1 MRGGRQ
7 NRNQTRTVESLSAR
21 ERQILEVVHSL
32 GDASARQIQSGI
44 PDPPSYSAVRR
55 LIGILEEK
63 GFLNHR
69 EEGGRYRYAATTPAS
84 EAGVSALQKL
94 VKTFFD
100 DSLEKALATFLSS
113 RETELDDSELQ
124 RLSRLI
130 DEARA
135 KELSAREAAG
145 NDRTEAG

>member
-7 NRNQTRTVESLSAR
+7 IRNQTRTVDSLSAR
-21 ERQILEVVHSL
+21 ERQILEVVHSS
-32 GDASARQIQSGI
+32 GDASAREIQSAI

-55 LIGILEEK
+55 LIAILEEK
-63 GFLNHR
+63 GFLTHR

-84 EAGVSALQKL
+84 EAGVSALEKL

-113 RETELDDSELQ
+113 RETELDDSELD
-124 RLSRLI
+124 RLSLLI

-135 KELSAREAAG
+135 KESITDGASRS
-145 NDRTEAG
+145 DRTETK